1 MENWIAQALTR
12 LFDCHRTA
20 TSRDCDRIRVKT
32 CNVSLKVLPQ
42 GGFSISRFF

>member
-20 TSRDCDRIRVKT
+20 TSRDCVKLSGAVT
-32 CNVSLKVLPQ
+32 HPAGLQN
-42 GGFSISRFF
+42 RA